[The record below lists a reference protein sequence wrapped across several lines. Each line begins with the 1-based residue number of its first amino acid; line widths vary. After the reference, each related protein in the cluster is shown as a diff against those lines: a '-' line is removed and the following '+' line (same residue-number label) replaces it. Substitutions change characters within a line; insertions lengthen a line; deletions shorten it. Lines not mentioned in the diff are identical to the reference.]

1 MDANEEASAVQ
12 NAAQMNSQQQQ
23 QQRQKEMQQQKEAM
37 EERRRVAVR
46 SMMEP
51 EALERLNR
59 IGLVKPEKQR
69 AVESLIIQSAQ
80 SGRLQQRIDEGTLV
94 ELLEHVEKQSGGAGN
109 IKFARRAFDDDD
121 DSDIDLDNLDG
132 PRRIAGNSRRSPS
145 RRNRGGGVVTYYHEI
160 SEEWN
165 SYRPVRRE
173 QLLVNTLNEIVV
185 SSAAQRPVASKK
197 FAPSQRIQGGTA
209 NIQQVYD
216 PEHLIVGASH
226 SKTAKKL
233 VDSDPVLHE
242 IVVDAIRFAAT
253 QFHAPRGHTAQLKK
267 EIGGND
273 DAGLAGYLDFSRLVC
288 SYLHT
293 LANESDPVHRELLN
307 SSTVV
312 VGNMGF
318 CGNIPCFRSKRA
330 LDGFERYAF

>member
-12 NAAQMNSQQQQ
+12 NAAQMSSQQQQ

-121 DSDIDLDNLDG
+121 DSDIDLDNL
-132 PRRIAGNSRRSPS
+132 
-145 RRNRGGGVVTYYHEI
+145 E
-160 SEEWN
+160 
-165 SYRPVRRE
+165 
-173 QLLVNTLNEIVV
+173 
-185 SSAAQRPVASKK
+185 
-197 FAPSQRIQGGTA
+197 
-209 NIQQVYD
+209 
-216 PEHLIVGASH
+216 
-226 SKTAKKL
+226 
-233 VDSDPVLHE
+233 
-242 IVVDAIRFAAT
+242 
-253 QFHAPRGHTAQLKK
+253 
-267 EIGGND
+267 
-273 DAGLAGYLDFSRLVC
+273 
-288 SYLHT
+288 
-293 LANESDPVHRELLN
+293 
-307 SSTVV
+307 
-312 VGNMGF
+312 
-318 CGNIPCFRSKRA
+318 
-330 LDGFERYAF
+330 

>member
-12 NAAQMNSQQQQ
+12 NAAQMSSQQQQ

-80 SGRLQQRIDEGTLV
+80 SGRLQQRIGICWGPNPDEGTLV

-165 SYRPVRRE
+165 SYRPVKP
-173 QLLVNTLNEIVV
+173 
-185 SSAAQRPVASKK
+185 AQRLVASKK
-197 FAPSQRIQGGTA
+197 FAPSQRMQGGTA

-233 VDSDPVLHE
+233 VDSVVELFRGSDPVLHE
-242 IVVDAIRFAAT
+242 IVVDAIRYAAT

-267 EIGGND
+267 EVGGND
-273 DAGLAGYLDFSRLVC
+273 DA
-288 SYLHT
+288 
-293 LANESDPVHRELLN
+293 
-307 SSTVV
+307 
-312 VGNMGF
+312 
-318 CGNIPCFRSKRA
+318 
-330 LDGFERYAF
+330 

>member
-12 NAAQMNSQQQQ
+12 NAAQMSSQQQQ

-165 SYRPVRRE
+165 SYRP
-173 QLLVNTLNEIVV
+173 TKP
-185 SSAAQRPVASKK
+185 AQRFVASKK
-197 FAPSQRIQGGTA
+197 NAPSQRMQGGTA

-242 IVVDAIRFAAT
+242 IVVDAIRYAAT

-267 EIGGND
+267 EAGGND
-273 DAGLAGYLDFSRLVC
+273 DA
-288 SYLHT
+288 
-293 LANESDPVHRELLN
+293 
-307 SSTVV
+307 
-312 VGNMGF
+312 
-318 CGNIPCFRSKRA
+318 
-330 LDGFERYAF
+330 